1 MGASLAQQWVVG
13 VVVWWDDHQAQVGQD
28 LEQFWDQLKQ
38 AGIWQ
43 GVIQNGQRKFHRLS
57 TFNCLG
63 GVIHQQH
70 FIHPGFF
77 KRLLDQLAKTGRC
90 AGNQD

>member
-1 MGASLAQQWVVG
+1 MGASLGQQGG
-13 VVVWWDDHQAQVGQD
+13 VRIIARGDDHQAQVWQY

-38 AGIWQ
+38 VGIWQ
-43 GVIQNGQRKFHRLS
+43 DVVKDSQRKFHRLN
-57 TFNCLG
+57 TFNCLR

-77 KRLLDQLAKTGRC
+77 ERLLDQLAKTGRC